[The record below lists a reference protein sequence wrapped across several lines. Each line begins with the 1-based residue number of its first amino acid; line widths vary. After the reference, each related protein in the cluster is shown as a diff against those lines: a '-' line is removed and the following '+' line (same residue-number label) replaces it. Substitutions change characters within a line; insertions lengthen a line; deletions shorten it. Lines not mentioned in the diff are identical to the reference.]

1 MKLLTLST
9 VALLGVFGLAAC
21 GSDDAAKPAAQT
33 GVSNPTAGATFNDA
47 DVTFAQ
53 GMIPHH
59 EQAIEMADMALDPT
73 TGSSD
78 GVRDIATRIK
88 AGQDPEVSMM
98 TAWLESWGQPVQ
110 MDMSEGHDMSS
121 MDGMMTTE
129 EMDALDALTGPEFD
143 TIWMQM
149 MIRHHEGAIA
159 MAQTVKAAGSS
170 PDALA
175 LADLVILAQQAEIA
189 EMNTLLA
196 G

>member
-21 GSDDAAKPAAQT
+21 GSDAAKPAAQT
-33 GVSNPTAGATFNDA
+33 GVSNPAAGATFNDA

-59 EQAIEMADMALDPT
+59 EQAIEMADLALDPT

-88 AGQDPEVSMM
+88 AGQDPEVAMM
-98 TAWLESWGQPVQ
+98 TVWLESWGQPVQ

-129 EMDALDALTGPEFD
+129 EMDSLDALTGTEFD
-143 TIWMQM
+143 TMWIQM

-175 LADLVILAQQAEIA
+175 LADLIILAQKGEIA
-189 EMNTLLA
+189 EMNALL
-196 G
+196 GG